1 MITQSELV
9 LLNDE
14 EVELDVLEEG
24 VNAEWI
30 DGELIEVP
38 TYDRE

>member
-14 EVELDVLEEG
+14 EVDLDEFEEG
-24 VNAEWI
+24 VNAECI

-38 TYDRE
+38 TYDRK

>member
-14 EVELDVLEEG
+14 EVDLDEFEEG

-38 TYDRE
+38 TYDRK

>member
-1 MITQSELV
+1 MITQSEEV
-9 LLNDE
+9 ILNDE
-14 EVELDVLEEG
+14 VLKLWFLEAG